1 MLEVFST
8 YELTTGLL
16 VVLWVVLFIHEREL
30 RLEMLALGV
39 LGLFLLPLSFT
50 VLQGTDASYGFSQLT
65 FADLLFTYVIASL
78 AGVLFHAVLGKHY
91 HLLPSKKRRESI
103 ESLAQWWLIRLLL
116 ALLFFV
122 WMTLLLTLAFSVSLA
137 GSVLLAAVM
146 LTIYVVSHR
155 HDLLYDAIASALLT
169 GFIVFLAGELAAV
182 FTGLPI
188 AISVVE
194 SSGSIGSVPSDLI
207 IWSLGVG
214 LILGPLYEYIRRL
227 QLR

>member
-1 MLEVFST
+1 MEVFSS
-8 YELTTGLL
+8 YEIMTGLL
-16 VVLWVVLFIHEREL
+16 VVLWIALFVHEREL
-30 RLEMLALGV
+30 RLEMLVLGI

-50 VLQGTDASYGFSQLT
+50 VLQGTDVSYGFSQLT
-65 FADLLFTYVIASL
+65 VADLLFTYVIASL

-91 HLLPSKKRRESI
+91 HLLPTKKHREPT
-103 ESLAQWWLIRLLL
+103 ESLAQWWLIRLLF

-122 WMTLLLTLAFSVSLA
+122 WMTLLLALAFEVSLA
-137 GSVLLAAVM
+137 GSVFLAAVM
-146 LTIYVVSHR
+146 LSIYLVSHR
-155 HDLLYDAIASALLT
+155 HDLLYDAIVSALLT

-194 SSGSIGSVPSDLI
+194 SSGSIGSVPNDLI

>member
-1 MLEVFST
+1 MEVFSS
-8 YELTTGLL
+8 YEIMTGLL
-16 VVLWVVLFIHEREL
+16 VVLWIALFVHEREL
-30 RLEMLALGV
+30 RLEMLVLGI

-50 VLQGTDASYGFSQLT
+50 VLQGTDVSYGFSQLT
-65 FADLLFTYVIASL
+65 VADLLFTYVIASL

-91 HLLPSKKRRESI
+91 HLLPTKKHREPT
-103 ESLAQWWLIRLLL
+103 ESLAQWWLIRLLF

-122 WMTLLLTLAFSVSLA
+122 WMTLLLALAFEVSLA
-137 GSVLLAAVM
+137 GSVFLAAVI
-146 LTIYVVSHR
+146 LSIYLVSHR
-155 HDLLYDAIASALLT
+155 HDLLYDAIVSALLT

-194 SSGSIGSVPSDLI
+194 SSGSIGSVPNDLI